1 MSVYQ
6 STVFSVSTQAIPTT
20 TTGVIRGVVVAGSG
34 STGQVEFY
42 EGSSTSGR
50 ALLWINSIS
59 NNSAPVTGLNIQFG
73 GGVYAEVTTLDAV
86 TLIWG

>member
-20 TTGVIRGVVVAGSG
+20 VSGVIRGVVVSG
-34 STGQVEFY
+34 SSTAGQVEFY
-42 EGSSTSGR
+42 EGSATSGR
-50 ALLWINSIS
+50 ALLWVNSLANNSI
-59 NNSAPVTGLNIQFG
+59 PITGLNIQFG

-86 TLIWG
+86 TLIYG